1 MNTFF
6 NLQFSYCLLV
16 WMCHSRAL
24 NNKINRLHER
34 CLRLTY
40 NDKQLNFEEL
50 LEKDDS
56 VLIHIGNLQTL
67 AIEIYKVM
75 NGSSPKIMR
84 QIFRIREENE
94 CNLRHQ
100 NNFKV
105 L

>member
-1 MNTFF
+1 
-6 NLQFSYCLLV
+6 
-16 WMCHSRAL
+16 MCHSRGL

-56 VLIHIGNLQTL
+56 VSIHIGNLQTL

-84 QIFRIREENE
+84 
-94 CNLRHQ
+94 
-100 NNFKV
+100 
-105 L
+105 